1 MMRSSATA
9 MKSRLFCGGNM
20 IKKSVSAKLTS
31 GVLELDFIGRFLMRF
46 ELVDAKN
53 PSQYTL
59 AGVSKAVKI
68 YIAIYVFGF

>member
-1 MMRSSATA
+1 
-9 MKSRLFCGGNM
+9 
-20 IKKSVSAKLTS
+20 
-31 GVLELDFIGRFLMRF
+31 MRF